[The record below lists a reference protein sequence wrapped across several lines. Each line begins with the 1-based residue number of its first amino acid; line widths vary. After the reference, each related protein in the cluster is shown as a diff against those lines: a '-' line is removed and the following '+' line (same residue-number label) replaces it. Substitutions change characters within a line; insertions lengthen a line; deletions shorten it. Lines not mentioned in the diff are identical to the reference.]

1 MIVFKEGNW
10 SGDVCPICLKSGP
23 GEVVLVGIHG
33 TQEGHNMQAQQVHLN
48 CIELTLYK
56 GQKGSTMIAQKF

>member
-1 MIVFKEGNW
+1 MRVFKEGNW
-10 SGDVCPICLKSGP
+10 GGDICPICRTTKD

-33 TQEGHNMQAQQVHLN
+33 TQEGHNMQAQQIHLD

-56 GQKGSTMIAQKF
+56 GQDGSTMIAQKF